1 MDLTY
6 NLPVLV
12 QNLEKSFFRMKLPDL
27 IWTEVDPAGWDYEN
41 WLQENYGIEAD
52 EEIVEEEIEEVEID
66 VSDLK
71 PGVDLLKVKI
81 ADWKENDHYAILGLQ
96 DVRYKATDKQLKA
109 VHKALVLKVC

>member
-1 MDLTY
+1 
-6 NLPVLV
+6 
-12 QNLEKSFFRMKLPDL
+12 MKLPDL

-109 VHKALVLKVC
+109 VHKALVLKVY